1 MPTYVRTTKKLMC
14 DPMLRCRPPT
24 FDDDK
29 GEVFTNRR
37 AYEKSS
43 IELPAPWSWKM
54 LQGMAS
60 SLSTTVQKSKFDL
73 ADSRDRIPYFPFCEE
88 LYKFATGKSECNWE
102 HCISEDSKS
111 STNTYIFPCG
121 CTDPD
126 IQFISYAKIPIK
138 SSSAF
143 MCDPTG
149 TRFTEIP
156 CCPVFA
162 QGAVV
167 KKRKRKKA
175 GLSLTDNRTYS
186 RKVRERSKKTAKT
199 AKGCSKQLMEEDV
212 PTDSD

>member
-1 MPTYVRTTKKLMC
+1 MPKYISTTKKFMC
-14 DPMLRCRPPT
+14 DPKRRVRPPSLGG
-24 FDDDK
+24 DK
-29 GEVFTNRR
+29 TARIK
-37 AYEKSS
+37 YEQSS
-43 IELPAPWSWKM
+43 IALPSIWSWTK
-54 LQGMAS
+54 LCGMTHS
-60 SLSTTVQKSKFDL
+60 SARDLPMSKSDL
-73 ADSRDRIPYFPFCEE
+73 LDARDRVPYFPFCEE
-88 LYKFATGKSECNWE
+88 LYNFATGVSACDWE
-102 HCISEDSKS
+102 HCINEDNKS

-121 CTDPD
+121 CTNPD
-126 IQFISYAKIPIK
+126 IQFISFTNIPIK

-149 TRFTEIP
+149 ERFTEIP

-167 KKRKRKKA
+167 KKRKRRKA

-199 AKGCSKQLMEEDV
+199 ATGCSKQLMEEDV

>member
-1 MPTYVRTTKKLMC
+1 MPTYVRTTKKLMR
-14 DPMLRCRPPT
+14 DPRLRCRPPV

-29 GEVFTNRR
+29 EIVFTERR
-37 AYEKSS
+37 AYEQSS
-43 IELPAPWSWKM
+43 KELPAPWSWKM
-54 LQGMAS
+54 LQGMS
-60 SLSTTVQKSKFDL
+60 SLHSATVQKSKFDL
-73 ADSRDRIPYFPFCEE
+73 AEARDRIPYFPFCEE
-88 LYKFATGKSECNWE
+88 LYKFATGKSKCNWE

-121 CTDPD
+121 CTNPD
-126 IQFISYAKIPIK
+126 IQLISYANIPIK

-149 TRFTEIP
+149 TQFTEIP
-156 CCPVFA
+156 RCPVFA
-162 QGAVV
+162 QGAVK
-167 KKRKRKKA
+167 KKRKRKKS

>member
-1 MPTYVRTTKKLMC
+1 MPSIWSWT
-14 DPMLRCRPPT
+14 MLRGMTRSSARDYPMS
-24 FDDDK
+24 
-29 GEVFTNRR
+29 
-37 AYEKSS
+37 KS
-43 IELPAPWSWKM
+43 
-54 LQGMAS
+54 
-60 SLSTTVQKSKFDL
+60 DL
-73 ADSRDRIPYFPFCEE
+73 LDARDQVPYFPFCEE
-88 LYKFATGKSECNWE
+88 LYNFATGVSACDWE
-102 HCISEDSKS
+102 HCISKDNKS

-121 CTDPD
+121 CTNPD
-126 IQFISYAKIPIK
+126 IQFISFTKIPIK

-149 TRFTEIP
+149 VRFTEIP

-167 KKRKRKKA
+167 KKRKRRKA